1 MHYMQFM
8 NTYRI
13 TAQSFTSS
21 QRIAKMV
28 KASSEADAFR
38 AASIELHADGQFY
51 VVDVRKV

>member
-1 MHYMQFM
+1 MQFM

-28 KASSEADAFR
+28 QASSEADAFR